1 MAILIK
7 LHDDSS
13 KIVDFLFKVKFWPT
27 SFLINQSL
35 LISPHIFKDHQIV
48 KLEKFN
54 QHANIK
60 VRIKSKL
67 VYQKTNI
74 LLISED
80 CCQSFKIETIGG
92 GNFYQ
97 QDRLGN
103 FFKIGNSEDGR
114 SVYRQ
119 QNGDNYLFYLQDQG
133 VRIFYILKKLF
144 LLFLSR
150 IFV

>member
-1 MAILIK
+1 MTK
-7 LHDDSS
+7 FHDDSS

-54 QHANIK
+54 QHTNIK
-60 VRIKSKL
+60 IRIKSKL
-67 VYQKTNI
+67 VYQKNNI
-74 LLISED
+74 LLFSED